1 MTASKA
7 VNTANDERYAMER
20 DVDSKARRKRR
31 NSGGCKEKAGETPDC
46 GRSAE
51 IGGAPCGRKF
61 SRRRGAYPCMHV
73 SVIGALEREGEAGEM
88 QRG

>member
-7 VNTANDERYAMER
+7 VKTADNERYAMGR
-20 DVDSKARRKRR
+20 DDDSKARRKRR
-31 NSGGCKEKAGETPDC
+31 NSGGSKEKAEETPDC

-51 IGGAPCGRKF
+51 IGDAAYSGKF
-61 SRRRGAYPCMHV
+61 SRRRGAYPCV
-73 SVIGALEREGEAGEM
+73 DASAIGALEREGEAGEM